1 MNNLIETIVKGS
13 EIYFRAFAL
22 ASNMYLHEG
31 DIEWIIPN
39 QGEKGPAIVY
49 KVQLSDTAEE
59 VISALVP
66 DLQAGKVPDYWVLTP
81 LSGPDVLADILVRK
95 GFKDITDND
104 EPQYGMALDMN
115 ELCNPSKLNNKVEIR
130 KVKTLSD
137 FAAWVNIAN
146 TALHRCEILSAEHF
160 AIWLEQKEMD
170 IYLGIIDGVPVSTA
184 ATISSGKTAS
194 LEFVSTLEEY
204 RNQGIAFTVCFR
216 ALQALQA
223 RGTEYVTLRCEF
235 DVYKLYEKMGFKPYY
250 KQRLFIFPRGCGAF
264 LASCHD
270 GDCPRV
276 ALRGVEQ

>member
-1 MNNLIETIVKGS
+1 MSNLTEMIVKGS

-22 ASNMYLHEG
+22 ASNIHLNEG
-31 DIEWIIPN
+31 DIEWIIPK

-49 KVQLSDTAEE
+49 KVQLPDDTAEKA
-59 VISALVP
+59 ISALVP
-66 DLQAGKVPDYWVLTP
+66 DLKAGKVPDFWVLSP
-81 LSGPDVLADILVRK
+81 LSGPDRLANILVRN

-115 ELCNPSKLNNKVEIR
+115 ELCNPARLNDKVEIR

-146 TALHRCEILSAEHF
+146 TALHRCELLSAEHF

-184 ATISSGKTAS
+184 ATISSRKTAS
-194 LEFVSTLEEY
+194 LEFVSTLEGY
-204 RNQGIAFTVCFR
+204 RNLGIAFTVCFR
-216 ALQALQA
+216 ALKALQA

-235 DVYKLYEKMGFKPYY
+235 EVYKLYEKMGFKPYY
-250 KQRLFIFPRGCGAF
+250 EQRLFSFPRGN
-264 LASCHD
+264 
-270 GDCPRV
+270 
-276 ALRGVEQ
+276 